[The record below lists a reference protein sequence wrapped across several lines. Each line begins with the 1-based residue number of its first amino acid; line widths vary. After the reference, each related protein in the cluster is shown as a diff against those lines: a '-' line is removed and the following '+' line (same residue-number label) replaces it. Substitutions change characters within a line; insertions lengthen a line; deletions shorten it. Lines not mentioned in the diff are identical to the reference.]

1 MFRIN
6 LLPKEVLERRRYEG
20 WYRWVFIL
28 AIGLILIVG
37 ATWLLLTIEVNLKQ
51 GDLQSIAEQSQST
64 KAQAEQLSVF
74 QDKEEELQK
83 RQVVAQTALA
93 GRVNVGQ
100 VANDISLVLP
110 DEVWLDLLTINQ
122 DTGVVLSANTPR
134 NAGQSTDVA
143 YKSVAKTLVRLNE
156 LPELYDVWLNTAS
169 NGTWS
174 QWAPRVVQTGT
185 GLAVKVVAFQAS
197 GKVVRPASTAGAAA
211 GAGSAG
217 ASSSTGGTH
226 TVGAANAAQNAVNQ
240 MNSQTPTTSQ

>member
-28 AIGLILIVG
+28 AIGLVLIVG
-37 ATWLLLTIEVNLKQ
+37 AVWLLLTVEVNSKQ
-51 GDLQSIAEQSQST
+51 NDLQGIAEQSQST
-64 KAQAEQLSVF
+64 NAQAEQLSIF
-74 QDKEEELQK
+74 QNKEEELQK

-122 DTGVVLSANTPR
+122 DTGVVLSADTPR
-134 NAGQSTDVA
+134 TAGESTDVA

-156 LPELYDVWLNTAS
+156 LPELYDVWLNTATNS
-169 NGTWS
+169 TWN
-174 QWAPRVVQTGT
+174 QFATRVLQTGGT
-185 GLAVKVVAFQAS
+185 PNVLKVVAFQAS
-197 GKVVRPASTAGAAA
+197 GKVIRPDG
-211 GAGSAG
+211 GG
-217 ASSSTGGTH
+217 SSSATATPGAIGDNS
-226 TVGAANAAQNAVNQ
+226 TVGAASAAQNAVNQ
-240 MNSQTPTTSQ
+240 SNSQSNAAVNGQ